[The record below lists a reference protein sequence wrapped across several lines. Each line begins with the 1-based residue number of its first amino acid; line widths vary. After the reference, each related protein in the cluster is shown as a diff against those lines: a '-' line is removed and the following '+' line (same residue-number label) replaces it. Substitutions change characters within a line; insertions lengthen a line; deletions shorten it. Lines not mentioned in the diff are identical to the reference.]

1 MSIRPTVRR
10 CIAVGLLLSVCSVGL
25 LAAPSAHGDQI
36 GDLQAHADQISQQMN
51 DLQSQIT
58 ADSGA
63 VEAARY
69 RSSQLDG
76 QIAEAKAKVD
86 AARKSEAA
94 NRHALS
100 QYVLRAYVSG
110 GADQGDLASVL
121 DTHGDQ
127 LGQRQGYVA
136 SAVGD
141 RQQLVDDLEASQA
154 VTKERTATLQQSRRA
169 AADAQAQA
177 EAKQASAEQAAAR
190 LSAIKGQL
198 DGQLADLVAK
208 KRAAEQRAAEARARA
223 AAQAQ
228 AEAQARAA
236 AAATAAAARPA
247 PVSVPEVAS
256 SPSSPPAPN
265 SGRSGSGSTFVPSPN
280 ASVAAAALGYAK
292 SKLGSPYVW
301 GAAGPNAFDCSGL
314 VVWAY
319 GQAGLSIGRTT
330 YSLEG
335 QGTVVP
341 LSQIQPGDMVF
352 YLGGEHMALY
362 VGGGTVIHA
371 PQTGDVVRYASLY
384 MMPPQLVV
392 RPTG

>member
-1 MSIRPTVRR
+1 MPIRSTLRR
-10 CIAVGLLLSVCSVGL
+10 ALAIGLLLSVSSVGL

-36 GDLQAHADQISQQMN
+36 GDLQARADQISQQMN
-51 DLQSQIT
+51 DLQAQIS

-69 RSSQLDG
+69 RSSQLDA
-76 QIAEAKAKVD
+76 QIAEARAKVD
-86 AARKSEAA
+86 EARKSEAA
-94 NRHALS
+94 NRRALS
-100 QYVLRAYVSG
+100 RYVLQAYVSG

-127 LGQRQGYVA
+127 LGQRQGYMA

-141 RQQLVDDLEASQA
+141 RQQLVDDLQASQA
-154 VTKERTATLQQSRRA
+154 VTKERTATLQQARQA
-169 AADAQAQA
+169 AADAQSQA
-177 EAKQASAEQAAAR
+177 EAKQASAEQAAAK
-190 LSAIKGQL
+190 LSAVKGQL

-208 KRAAEQRAAEARARA
+208 KQAAQQRAAEARARA

-228 AEAQARAA
+228 AAAQARAA
-236 AAATAAAARPA
+236 AAATAQPPAA
-247 PVSVPEVAS
+247 VSVPEVAPLPAT
-256 SPSSPPAPN
+256 PSAPTK
-265 SGRSGSGSTFVPSPN
+265 GDGSGGDAFVPPPD
-280 ASVAAAALGYAK
+280 ASVASAALGYAE

-319 GQAGLSIGRTT
+319 GKAGLSIGRTT
-330 YSLEG
+330 YSLET

-341 LSQIQPGDMVF
+341 LSKIQPGDMVF
-352 YLGGEHMALY
+352 YGGGDHMALY

-384 MMPPQLVV
+384 MMPPTLVV